1 MPPTQA
7 PKGAAHG
14 PAATRSAPRSILGA
28 VVAALASGVLG
39 VALAPLGTKALYGV
53 AAVFGVL
60 VIGYLT
66 HDVLGP
72 PLRDAV
78 DRVRPERFPT
88 ASEPSGWRHG
98 VRATVLTVTAGVAAW
113 MVAQQGMKAV
123 LGVVALLLGLVALWL
138 LFPIVQDLVRTPP
151 ADVPA
156 RRRAAAP
163 VGDGGARPA
172 PVSRAARAVGATCT
186 VVAAGVLA
194 WAAAHMGLKGLIAL
208 VGLIGAVSL
217 LAYVRDRSVFF
228 TFAAVSSLTFVLHK
242 SFSSQDLVQS
252 GGAISIYIT
261 TFDAVLL
268 LLYGI
273 WIAEGT
279 FVADLRRAFRRRIL
293 FLPLVGALFL
303 LPSLLSAPSLLH
315 SASELFRMVWMYLLF
330 VYVAVRVRTRRHVWA
345 VLGGLAVFAV
355 IEFVVVILQ
364 AKTGGVLGLSFLG
377 VPKQLGERVTDTS
390 VIGRPFGTIIHP
402 VFMGAVMGS
411 LALFALSMGVTLKRS
426 ATKLAALAL
435 VVVCLGPLYL
445 AHTRA
450 ALVAFAMI
458 ALVVLA
464 VAVVHRHLEWSTI
477 GKVVLVLLV
486 GVVLFWPQLS
496 GKFLENFS
504 TGHFTEEVDSRR
516 ELNDI
521 AGEMIDDH
529 PVTGVGLNNFELV
542 MGPYEKYGIIF
553 FNNPVHNLYLLY
565 LAETGIVGFAGV
577 VLVGVGLYNVAVRL
591 ARAPDR
597 LLGGVGLGVSAVMAF
612 LMVEELLGFS
622 LRQDI
627 PLAMYWLLAGLA
639 VSCSRLAG
647 FDGGREASSRRTLR
661 PPRPRVRSAG
671 RPGTDELE
679 RSLALHRAAVTRE
692 HDLAARARVTF
703 LSRLTVSSPSRW
715 LDELVTMPLVE
726 PTWLDELALMAATS
740 FSGRDDDAGEVRPA
754 PDGRGSSPRSR
765 GNRSPGSTTGSRGS
779 WRLRGAMGGLC
790 FLAVAALLPFAAP
803 TEASSTEGLRI
814 TFTATDRATGIQG
827 IYTANGDGTAVVHV
841 TPSDHR
847 TYSWAQWAFGGTKII
862 YTVRDGPEGSPEDLY
877 LMNPDGSAVQLVQ
890 RFEYR
895 IGQPKVA
902 PDGRSVVFTAQV
914 PWFPEVGLF
923 RLDLASLEA
932 TNLSAVTAPL
942 GSVDADPMFT
952 PSGTH
957 LVLATSDLV
966 RTQINMMRTDGS
978 ERVALTADDHFNTD
992 PDVSP
997 DERQVVSASYRGD
1010 GNPGTPG
1017 KLSVVGVKPQDWFL
1031 VVRDLA
1037 DGSERVL
1044 TQGARCVERTEANP
1058 CRPDEASAYKPRW
1071 TPDGREI
1078 GYNATLDGT
1087 HTCICVIGADG
1098 SNARAII
1105 SRADLA
1111 LDWFDWI
1118 IPSGRPVTAA
1128 DPGSAARRSALL
1140 LTMSGGD
1147 GIPHL
1152 VAASPD
1158 LMHRTPLALPAGLV
1172 PESARWTADHGTIVF
1187 TARVPVPEVRPAPHP
1202 AAPAGE
1208 TRREHFT
1215 LDELDPILAQAEP
1228 PSDGAL
1234 AERQVF
1240 VRDASGAVTQLTD
1253 VSTEDWRD
1261 GLVEG
1266 DARGNTDPVISPD
1279 GRYVVFTNTS
1289 TRTTE
1294 SFLLRLD
1301 RQTGEVLNLTN
1312 GTAGAVKVDDAHPQF
1327 SPDGRQLTFTW
1338 ANGGATDVYTMDA
1351 ADGRSVTA
1359 VTSDDFADISPT
1371 FTADGRGI
1379 VYASYR
1385 GEGSPL
1391 DPQPDGT
1398 SKVKASGWVL
1408 VRVDVATRQ
1417 QLVLSDAASSPTW
1430 QPVVAPEGDRLLY
1443 VGVGSSSINLFAVA
1457 PDGQGRRLLQ
1467 PDPHQNHLTVDWK

>member
-1 MPPTQA
+1 VTTSRAVPNLPNPPK
-7 PKGAAHG
+7 P
-14 PAATRSAPRSILGA
+14 SAIRSILGA
-28 VVAALASGVLG
+28 LVAAVASGVVG

-53 AAVFGVL
+53 AAVFGAL
-60 VIGYLT
+60 VVGYLT
-66 HDVLGP
+66 RDVLGP
-72 PLRDAV
+72 PLHDAV
-78 DRVRPERFPT
+78 ERVRPQRFAT
-88 ASEPSGWRHG
+88 ASKPPATR
-98 VRATVLTVTAGVAAW
+98 RALQGIGGTIVAGVAAW
-113 MVAQQGMKAV
+113 FVAQQGMKAA
-123 LGVVALLLGLVALWL
+123 LALLAVLLGGVAFWL
-138 LFPIVQDLVRTPP
+138 LFPLIDDLLRTPP
-151 ADVPA
+151 IDVPDRA
-156 RRRAAAP
+156 GRRGQPRPSSQQGSVGGHRTSRGGRAFAMAAA
-163 VGDGGARPA
+163 
-172 PVSRAARAVGATCT
+172 
-186 VVAAGVLA
+186 VVAAGAVA
-194 WAAAHMGLKGLIAL
+194 WAAAHMGVKGLLAL

-273 WIAEGT
+273 WVAEGT
-279 FVADLRRAFRRRIL
+279 FVADLRAAFQRRLL
-293 FLPLVGALFL
+293 FLPLIGALFL

-345 VLGGLAVFAV
+345 VLGGLAAFAV
-355 IEFVVVILQ
+355 IEFVVVVLQ

-426 ATKLAALAL
+426 VTKIAALAL

-458 ALVVLA
+458 ALVVVA
-464 VAVVHRHLEWSTI
+464 VAVARGHVQRSTI

-486 GVVLFWPQLS
+486 GAVMFWPQLS

-529 PVTGVGLNNFELV
+529 PATGVGLNNFELV

-565 LAETGIVGFAGV
+565 LAETGIVGFGGV
-577 VLVGVGLYNVAVRL
+577 VLVGVGLYNVAIRL

-647 FDGGREASSRRTLR
+647 FDRGRDASSRRSLR
-661 PPRPRVRSAG
+661 PPSGDDREAR
-671 RPGTDELE
+671 
-679 RSLALHRAAVTRE
+679 RAE
-692 HDLAARARVTF
+692 RARVERARATAQA
-703 LSRLTVSSPSRW
+703 RLDAREREVAALARATLLARQGTSTRSW
-715 LDELVTMPLVE
+715 LDELLAMPLVDS
-726 PTWLDELALMAATS
+726 TGAATEPPVAAS
-740 FSGRDDDAGEVRPA
+740 ATA
-754 PDGRGSSPRSR
+754 PDDTDGHGRPGRADRNPRR
-765 GNRSPGSTTGSRGS
+765 AARPFGGS
-779 WRLRGAMGGLC
+779 WRVRGALGGL
-790 FLAVAALLPFAAP
+790 FLVAVVGLLPFATP
-803 TEASSTEGLRI
+803 SEASSTRGLRI
-814 TFTATDRATGIQG
+814 TFTATDRTTGIQG
-827 IYTANGDGTAVVHV
+827 IYVANGDGSDILRL
-841 TPSDHR
+841 TPGDHR
-847 TYSWAQWAFGGTKII
+847 AYNWAQWAFGGTKII
-862 YTVRDGPEGSPEDLY
+862 YTVREGAEGSPEDLY
-877 LMNPDGSAVQLVQ
+877 LMNADGTGVQLIQ

-895 IGQPKVA
+895 VGQPKVS
-902 PDGRSVVFTAQV
+902 PDGRSVVYTAQT
-914 PWFPEVGLF
+914 PWFPEVALY
-923 RLDLASLEA
+923 RLDLETLESV
-932 TNLSAVTAPL
+932 NLSAVTEPY
-942 GSVDADPMFT
+942 GSIDADPMFS
-952 PSGTH
+952 PRGTR

-966 RTQINMMRTDGS
+966 HTQINLMNADGTD
-978 ERVALTADDHFNTD
+978 RVAVTADDHFNTD
-992 PDVSP
+992 PDLSP
-997 DERQVVSASYRGD
+997 DERRVVSASYRGE

-1017 KLSVVGVKPQDWFL
+1017 KLSLIGVKPQDWVL
-1031 VVRDLA
+1031 VVRTLA

-1044 TQGARCVERTEANP
+1044 TGGARCVERTVADA
-1058 CRPDEASAYKPRW
+1058 CRPEEASAYKPRF

-1078 GYNATLDGT
+1078 GYNATLDSSR
-1087 HTCICVIGADG
+1087 TCICVIGADG
-1098 SNARAII
+1098 SNPRAII
-1105 SRADLA
+1105 ARPDLA
-1111 LDWFDWI
+1111 LDWFDWV
-1118 IPSGRPVTAA
+1118 IPTSAPPTAA
-1128 DPGSAARRSALL
+1128 AIGSQARTSKLL

-1147 GIPHL
+1147 GVPHL
-1152 VAASPD
+1152 VVASPD
-1158 LMHRTPLALPAGLV
+1158 LMHRVPIELPPGLE
-1172 PESARWTADHGTIVF
+1172 PESASWTADHQTIVF
-1187 TARVPVPEVRPAPHP
+1187 TARVPVPAGAVSPHP
-1202 AAPAGE
+1202 SPPAGE
-1208 TRREHFT
+1208 QRREHFT
-1215 LDELDPILAQAEP
+1215 LDELTPALAATDPA
-1228 PSDGAL
+1228 PSDPFI

-1240 VRDASGAVTQLTD
+1240 LRDATGAVHQLTD
-1253 VSTEDWRD
+1253 PFLEDWRD

-1266 DARGNTDPVISPD
+1266 DERGNTDPVLSPD

-1289 TRTTE
+1289 SLTSE

-1312 GTAGAVKVDDAHPQF
+1312 GTAGAQKVDDAHPRF
-1327 SPDGRQLTFTW
+1327 SPDGSKLAFTW
-1338 ANGGATDVYTMDA
+1338 ANGSATDLYLMDVS
-1351 ADGRSVTA
+1351 DGRNIQTL
-1359 VTSDDFADISPT
+1359 
-1371 FTADGRGI
+1371 TADDWADTSPSFSPDGQA
-1379 VYASYR
+1379 VLYTSYR
-1385 GEGSPL
+1385 GDGSPL
-1391 DPQPDGT
+1391 EPAAPDGST
-1398 SKVKASGWVL
+1398 KVKATGWVL
-1408 VRVDVATRQ
+1408 VRVDLATRTVTP
-1417 QLVLSDAASSPTW
+1417 LTDDAQSPAW
-1430 QPVVAPEGDRLLY
+1430 QPVVAPEGDRVLY
-1443 VGVGSSSINLFAVA
+1443 VGVGPSSINLFALPLGSATGV
-1457 PDGQGRRLLQ
+1457 RLLQ

>member
-1 MPPTQA
+1 VSTTTPSAPPRHA
-7 PKGAAHG
+7 R
-14 PAATRSAPRSILGA
+14 PAAAKRSAPRSILGA
-28 VVAALASGVLG
+28 LAAALGSGVLG

-53 AAVFGVL
+53 AAVFGL
-60 VIGYLT
+60 LALGYLT

-72 PLRDAV
+72 PLRAAV
-78 DRVRPERFPT
+78 DRVRPERF
-88 ASEPSGWRHG
+88 
-98 VRATVLTVTAGVAAW
+98 RATSPTSRVRSAARGAGGTIAAGVGAW
-113 MVAQQGMKAV
+113 MVAQQGTKAM
-123 LGVVALLLGLVALWL
+123 LGVVALLLGLIALWL
-138 LFPIVQDLVRTPP
+138 LFPIVEDLLRAPPVDVAPRVRRGLQDARGDRRTP
-151 ADVPA
+151 AS
-156 RRRAAAP
+156 R
-163 VGDGGARPA
+163 GARLA
-172 PVSRAARAVGATCT
+172 GATCT

-228 TFAAVSSLTFVLHK
+228 TFAGVSSLTFVLHK

-252 GGAISIYIT
+252 GGAISIYVT
-261 TFDAVLL
+261 TFDAMIL

-293 FLPLVGALFL
+293 FLPMVGALFL
-303 LPSLLSAPSLLH
+303 LPSLLSAPSVLH

-355 IEFVVVILQ
+355 VEFVVVILQ

-411 LALFALSMGVTLKRS
+411 LALFALSLGVTLKRS

-458 ALVVLA
+458 AFVVLA

-647 FDGGREASSRRTLR
+647 FDGGRDASSRQVLR
-661 PPRPRVRSAG
+661 PPRPRRRPAG
-671 RPGTDELE
+671 EGRAEELA
-679 RSLALHRAAVTRE
+679 RSLAAHEAAVARE
-692 HDLAARARVTF
+692 HDLASRARITF
-703 LSRLTVSSPSRW
+703 MARLTSASPSRW

-726 PTWLDELALMAATS
+726 PTWLDELALLAMDEPQLASSRRSRT
-740 FSGRDDDAGEVRPA
+740 SGRPA
-754 PDGRGSSPRSR
+754 RRSR
-765 GNRSPGSTTGSRGS
+765 P
-779 WRLRGAMGGLC
+779 WRLRAAMGGLC
-790 FLAVAALLPFAAP
+790 FLAVAGLLPFAFP

-814 TFTATDRATGIQG
+814 TFTATDRVTGIQG
-827 IYTANGDGTAVVHV
+827 IYTANGDGTHINHL

-847 TYSWAQWAFGGTKII
+847 SYNWAQWAFGGTKII

-877 LMNPDGSAVQLVQ
+877 LMDPDGSGVQLVQ

-914 PWFPEVGLF
+914 PWFPEVGVF

-942 GSVDADPMFT
+942 GSIDADPMFS

-957 LVLATSDLV
+957 LMLATSDLV
-966 RTQINMMRTDGS
+966 HTQINMIRADGS
-978 ERVALTADDHFNTD
+978 ERVAVTADDHFNTD
-992 PDVSP
+992 PDLAP
-997 DERQVVSASYRGD
+997 DERHVVSASYRGD

-1017 KLSVVGVKPQDWFL
+1017 KLSLIGVKPQDWFL
-1031 VVRDLA
+1031 VVRDMA

-1044 TQGARCVERTEANP
+1044 TQGARCVERTEANA
-1058 CRPDEASAYKPRW
+1058 CRPEEASAYKPRW
-1071 TPDGREI
+1071 TPDGQEI

-1105 SRADLA
+1105 APSNLA

-1118 IPSGRPVTAA
+1118 VPTGRPVTAA
-1128 DPGSAARRSALL
+1128 EPGSSARHSALL
-1140 LTMSGGD
+1140 VTLSGGD
-1147 GIPHL
+1147 DIPHL
-1152 VAASPD
+1152 VVASPD
-1158 LMHRTPLALPAGLV
+1158 LMHRTPVDLPAGV
-1172 PESARWTADHGTIVF
+1172 QPEAARWTADHQTIVF
-1187 TARVPVPEVRPAPHP
+1187 TARVPVPAVLPAPHP
-1202 AAPAGE
+1202 APPPGE
-1208 TRREHFT
+1208 SRREHFT
-1215 LDELDPILAQAEP
+1215 LDQLDPVLLAQADP

-1240 VRDASGAVTQLTD
+1240 LREPSGTVVQITDAT
-1253 VSTEDWRD
+1253 TEDWRD
-1261 GLVEG
+1261 GLVQG

-1279 GRYVVFTNTS
+1279 GRYLVFTNTS
-1289 TRTTE
+1289 SLTSE
-1294 SFLLRLD
+1294 SFLVRLD
-1301 RQTGEVLNLTN
+1301 RHTGEVLNLTN

-1327 SPDGRQLTFTW
+1327 SPDGRRLTFTW
-1338 ANGGATDVYTMDA
+1338 ANGGATDVYVMDA
-1351 ADGRSVTA
+1351 ADGRDVTA
-1359 VTSDDFADISPT
+1359 VTADDWADTSPT
-1371 FTADGRGI
+1371 FSADGRTV

-1385 GEGSPL
+1385 GAGSPL
-1391 DPQPDGT
+1391 EAQADGT
-1398 SKVKASGWVL
+1398 TKVKAGGWVL
-1408 VRVDVATRQ
+1408 VRVDVATHQ
-1417 QLVLSDAASSPTW
+1417 QLVLTDAAASPTW
-1430 QPVVAPEGDRLLY
+1430 QPVVAPEGDRVLY
-1443 VGVGSSSINLFAVA
+1443 VGVGPSSINLFAVA

-1467 PDPHQNHLTVDWK
+1467 PDPHENHLAVDWK